1 MNPVRNHARQIS
13 NGVNRYFSTIPEALD
28 QIKKG
33 KLLILVDNP
42 KRENEGDFYIP
53 ADKVSPQHIIT
64 MIQKGGGLV
73 CSAITQAQAYR
84 LSLPL
89 MIDPL
94 SNTEKTKVNF
104 TISVNSKMGI
114 TTGVSAFD
122 RVKSIKILANPK
134 SKQSD
139 LTRPGHV
146 SGLVAKQG
154 GVLERDGHTEAA
166 VDLARIANLNP
177 TGVLC
182 EIVRADGKMAK
193 LKDLIILSQE
203 LNIKM
208 VSINDLIKYLKR
220 NPLPPLPEKSE
231 VIKVAT
237 STLPTIYGTFQIS
250 IYKSIT
256 DNREHTVLLMGDIKQ
271 PLLTRVH
278 SQCLTGDTFLSLRC
292 DCGQQLHQSMKLIS
306 KAPSG
311 VILYLNQE
319 GRGIGLVNKI
329 KAYSLQDQGH
339 DTVEA
344 NHTLGFPADARN
356 YKVAA
361 DILKDLGIKKINLLT
376 NNQDKEKQLATFG
389 IDIIKRVPIE
399 SRHNGVNTKYLATK
413 KHKLGHQLSMI

>member
-1 MNPVRNHARQIS
+1 MNS
-13 NGVNRYFSTIPEALD
+13 YFSTIPEAID

-33 KLLILVDNP
+33 KMVIIVDSP

-73 CSAITQAQAYR
+73 CAAITQSQAHH

-89 MIDPL
+89 MINPL
-94 SNTEKTKVNF
+94 NNNEQTKVNF
-104 TISVNSKMGI
+104 TISVNAKNGI

-122 RVKSIKILANPK
+122 RAKTIRILANPK
-134 SKQSD
+134 SRQSD

-146 SGLVAKQG
+146 FGLVAKQG

-166 VDLARIANLNP
+166 VDLARIANLTP
-177 TGVLC
+177 AGVLC
-182 EIVRADGKMAK
+182 EIVGTDGRMAK
-193 LKDLIILSQE
+193 LKDFISLSRK
-203 LNIKM
+203 LKIGM
-208 VSINDLIKYLKR
+208 VSINDLIKYLRR
-220 NPLPPLPEKSE
+220 NPLLPLPYKSE

-237 STLPTIYGTFQIS
+237 SVLPTIYGTFQIS
-250 IYKSIT
+250 VYKSII
-256 DNREHTVLLMGDIKQ
+256 DNREHTVLLKGDVKQ

-278 SQCLTGDTFLSLRC
+278 SQCFTGDTLLSLKC
-292 DCGQQLHQSMKLIS
+292 DCRQQLHQSMSLIRKS
-306 KAPSG
+306 GSG

-344 NHTLGFPADARN
+344 NHALGFPADTRD

-361 DILKDLGIKKINLLT
+361 HILKDLGIKQINLLT
-376 NNQDKEKQLATFG
+376 NNPDKEEQLATCG
-389 IDIIKRVPIE
+389 VRINQCIPLE
-399 SRHNGVNTKYLATK
+399 SQPNGLNTKYLATK
-413 KHKLGHQLSMI
+413 KRKLGHRLNMV

>member
-1 MNPVRNHARQIS
+1 
-13 NGVNRYFSTIPEALD
+13 
-28 QIKKG
+28 
-33 KLLILVDNP
+33 
-42 KRENEGDFYIP
+42 
-53 ADKVSPQHIIT
+53 
-64 MIQKGGGLV
+64 
-73 CSAITQAQAYR
+73 
-84 LSLPL
+84 
-89 MIDPL
+89 
-94 SNTEKTKVNF
+94 
-104 TISVNSKMGI
+104 MGI

-146 SGLVAKQG
+146 FGLVAKQG

-250 IYKSIT
+250 VYKSIT

>member
-1 MNPVRNHARQIS
+1 M
-13 NGVNRYFSTIPEALD
+13 NRYFSTIPEVLD

-33 KLLILVDNP
+33 KMVILVDSP

-53 ADKVSPQHIIT
+53 AGKVSPQHIIT
-64 MIQKGGGLV
+64 MIQKGGGLI
-73 CSAITQAQAYR
+73 CAAITQAQAYS

-89 MIDPL
+89 MVDPL
-94 SNTEKTKVNF
+94 SNTEKTNVNF
-104 TISVNSKMGI
+104 TISVNAKKGI

-122 RVKSIKILANPK
+122 RVKTIRILVNPK
-134 SKQSD
+134 SKQSE

-146 SGLVAKQG
+146 FGLVAKQG

-166 VDLARIANLNP
+166 VDLARIANLTP
-177 TGVLC
+177 AGVLC
-182 EIVRADGKMAK
+182 EVVGTDGRMAK
-193 LKDLIILSQE
+193 LKDLINLSQE

-208 VSINDLIKYLKR
+208 ASINDLIKYLKR

-237 STLPTIYGTFQIS
+237 STLPTMYGIFQIS
-250 IYKSIT
+250 VYKSLV
-256 DNREHTVLLMGDIKQ
+256 DNREHTVLLKGNIRQ

-278 SQCLTGDTFLSLRC
+278 SQCFTGDTLFSLRC
-292 DCGQQLHQSMKLIS
+292 DCRQQLHQSLELIS
-306 KAPSG
+306 KAGSG

-319 GRGIGLVNKI
+319 GRGIGLMNKI

-344 NHTLGFPADARN
+344 NHKLGFPADARN

-376 NNQDKEKQLATFG
+376 NNPDKEKQLATFG
-389 IDIIKRVPIE
+389 IHIIKRIPIE
-399 SRHNGVNTKYLATK
+399 SLHNGINTKYLATK
-413 KHKLGHQLSMI
+413 KRKLGHRLNMI

>member
-1 MNPVRNHARQIS
+1 MNS
-13 NGVNRYFSTIPEALD
+13 YLSTIPEALD

-33 KLLILVDNP
+33 RLLILVDNP

-73 CSAITQAQAYR
+73 CTAITQPQAYR

-104 TISVNSKMGI
+104 TISVNAKKGI

-122 RVKSIKILANPK
+122 RVKSIKVLANPK

-166 VDLARIANLNP
+166 VDLARLANFTP
-177 TGVLC
+177 AGVLC
-182 EIVRADGKMAK
+182 EIVGADGKMAK

-237 STLPTIYGTFQIS
+237 STLPTLYGTFQIS
-250 IYKSIT
+250 VYKSIT
-256 DNREHTVLLMGDIKQ
+256 DNREHTVLLKGNIKQ
-271 PLLTRVH
+271 PLLTRIH

-344 NHTLGFPADARN
+344 NHKLGFPADARN
-356 YKVAA
+356 YKIAS

-376 NNQDKEKQLATFG
+376 NNPDKEKQLTTFG
-389 IDIIKRVPIE
+389 IHIIKRIPIE
-399 SRHNGVNTKYLATK
+399 SRHNGVNTRYLATK
-413 KHKLGHQLSMI
+413 KRKLGHLLSMI

>member
-1 MNPVRNHARQIS
+1 M
-13 NGVNRYFSTIPEALD
+13 NRYFSTIPEVLD

-33 KLLILVDNP
+33 NMVILVDSP

-53 ADKVSPQHIIT
+53 ADKVSTQHIIT
-64 MIQKGGGLV
+64 MIQKGGGLI
-73 CSAITQAQAYR
+73 CAAITQAQAYR

-104 TISVNSKMGI
+104 TISVNAKKGI

-122 RVKSIKILANPK
+122 RVKTIRILVNPK

-146 SGLVAKQG
+146 FGLVAKQG

-166 VDLARIANLNP
+166 VDLARLANLTP
-177 TGVLC
+177 AGILC
-182 EIVRADGKMAK
+182 EVVGADGRMAK
-193 LKDLIILSQE
+193 IKNLINLSQE
-203 LNIKM
+203 LNIRM
-208 VSINDLIKYLKR
+208 ASINDLIKYLKR

-237 STLPTIYGTFQIS
+237 STLPTIYGIFQIS
-250 IYKSIT
+250 VYKSLV
-256 DNREHTVLLMGDIKQ
+256 DNREHTVLLKGNIRQ

-278 SQCLTGDTFLSLRC
+278 SQCFTGDTLFSLRC
-292 DCGQQLHQSMKLIS
+292 DCRQQLHQSLELIS
-306 KAPSG
+306 KAGSG

-319 GRGIGLVNKI
+319 GRGIGLMNKI

-344 NHTLGFPADARN
+344 NHKLGFPADARN
-356 YKVAA
+356 YEVAA

-376 NNQDKEKQLATFG
+376 NNPDKEKQLATFG
-389 IDIIKRVPIE
+389 IHIIKRIPIE
-399 SRHNGVNTKYLATK
+399 SLPNGINTKYLATK
-413 KHKLGHQLSMI
+413 KRKLGHRLNMK

>member
-1 MNPVRNHARQIS
+1 M
-13 NGVNRYFSTIPEALD
+13 NRYFSTIPGALD
-28 QIKKG
+28 QTKKG

-73 CSAITQAQAYR
+73 CAEITQAQAYR

-154 GVLERDGHTEAA
+154 GVLERNGHTEAA
-166 VDLARIANLNP
+166 VDLARLANFTP
-177 TGVLC
+177 AGVLC
-182 EIVRADGKMAK
+182 EIVGAEGRMAK
-193 LKDLIILSQE
+193 LKDLIKLSQK
-203 LNIKM
+203 LKIKI
-208 VSINDLIKYLKR
+208 VSIDDLVKYVKK
-220 NPLPPLPEKSE
+220 NPLPLLPDKIE
-231 VIKVAT
+231 VIEVAA
-237 STLPTIYGTFQIS
+237 STLPTIYGSFKILVF
-250 IYKSIT
+250 KSIT
-256 DNREHTVLLMGDIKQ
+256 DNREHVVLLKGDIKQ
-271 PLLTRVH
+271 STLTRVH
-278 SQCLTGDTFLSLRC
+278 SQCFTGDTLLSLTC
-292 DCGQQLHQSMKLIS
+292 DCRQQLHQSFDLIN
-306 KAPSG
+306 KTGSG
-311 VILYLNQE
+311 IVLYLNQE

-329 KAYSLQDQGH
+329 KAYSLQNQGH
-339 DTVEA
+339 DTLEA
-344 NHTLGFPADARN
+344 NHALGLPADARN

-361 DILKDLGIKKINLLT
+361 EILKYLGIKKINLLT
-376 NNQDKEKQLATFG
+376 NNPDKEKQLTTFG
-389 IDIIKRVPIE
+389 IHINKCISIE
-399 SRHNGVNTKYLATK
+399 SEPNGVNNKYLLTK
-413 KHKLGHQLSMI
+413 KNKLGHR

>member
-1 MNPVRNHARQIS
+1 MNS
-13 NGVNRYFSTIPEALD
+13 FFSTIPEALD

-33 KLLILVDNP
+33 RLLILVDSP

-53 ADKVSPQHIIT
+53 ADKISPQHIIT

-73 CSAITQAQAYR
+73 CAAITQAQAYR

-104 TISVNSKMGI
+104 TISVNAKRGV

-122 RVKSIKILANPK
+122 RAKTIRILADPK

-139 LTRPGHV
+139 ITKPGHV
-146 SGLVAKQG
+146 FGLVTKQG

-166 VDLARIANLNP
+166 VDLARIANLTP
-177 TGVLC
+177 AGVLC
-182 EIVRADGKMAK
+182 EIIGIDGRMAGF
-193 LKDLIILSQE
+193 KDLVSLSQK

-220 NPLPPLPEKSE
+220 SPLPPLPEKSE

-256 DNREHTVLLMGDIKQ
+256 DNREHAVLLKGNARQ

-278 SQCLTGDTFLSLRC
+278 SQCFTGDTLFSLRC
-292 DCGQQLHQSMKLIS
+292 DCKQQLHQSMKLIN

-311 VILYLNQE
+311 VILYLDQE
-319 GRGIGLVNKI
+319 GRGIGLATKI
-329 KAYSLQDQGH
+329 KAYSLQDQGL

-344 NHTLGFPADARN
+344 NHKLGFPADARN
-356 YKVAA
+356 YEVAA
-361 DILKDLGIKKINLLT
+361 HILKDLGIKKINLLT
-376 NNQDKEKQLATFG
+376 NNPDKEKQLASFG
-389 IDIIKRVPIE
+389 ISITKCIPIE
-399 SRHNGVNTKYLATK
+399 SQPNVANTKYLATK
-413 KHKLGHQLSMI
+413 KHKLGHRLRRV

>member
-1 MNPVRNHARQIS
+1 MNS
-13 NGVNRYFSTIPEALD
+13 YFSTIPEALD

-33 KLLILVDNP
+33 RLLILVDNP

-73 CSAITQAQAYR
+73 CTAITQPQAYR

-104 TISVNSKMGI
+104 TISVNAKKGI

-122 RVKSIKILANPK
+122 RVKSIKVLANPK

-139 LTRPGHV
+139 LTRPGHI

-177 TGVLC
+177 AGVLC
-182 EIVRADGKMAK
+182 EIVGADGKMAK
-193 LKDLIILSQE
+193 LKDLIILSKE

-250 IYKSIT
+250 VYKSIT
-256 DNREHTVLLMGDIKQ
+256 DNREHTVLLKGNARQ

-306 KAPSG
+306 KVPSG

-319 GRGIGLVNKI
+319 GRGIGLMNKI

-344 NHTLGFPADARN
+344 NYTLGFPADARN

-376 NNQDKEKQLATFG
+376 NNPDKEKQLTTFG
-389 IDIIKRVPIE
+389 IQIIKRISIE

-413 KHKLGHQLSMI
+413 KRKLGHRLSMI